1 MNPPTIADLTLPSSL
16 RSRALRRDIAGY
28 LAISPWLIGFLA
40 FQVFPLL
47 LAIYLCF
54 VDWTYTGAPAW
65 VGLGNF
71 REMFSAEL
79 FYKSLGNTAYYTF
92 IAVGLQVGTALIA
105 ALAVNQKIHAVNF
118 YRFAFY
124 LPSIVPSVGV
134 AYLWM
139 WIYNPEFGLLNA
151 VLRSVG
157 LPGQRWLYE
166 PSMAKMAY
174 IFMSLWG
181 IGGGM
186 VIFLAGLQGIPDLLY
201 EAAEIDGAGRWSK
214 FWNVTIPML
223 SPIIFFNLVMNVIG
237 SFQIFTAAYLM
248 TAGSPQNSTL
258 FYVLYLYRSAFEDI
272 RFGYASALAWALFL
286 IILGFTVLQFK
297 LSGRW
302 VYYESEG
309 DTAR

>member
-286 IILGFTVLQFK
+286 IILGFTLLQFK